1 MSDYITYY
9 EASLI
14 QIRNEINLS
23 ATSSSQL
30 INSTQYI
37 NTMSLVLSTIL
48 IERERERERGGGEG
62 EREREGEREGERER
76 EREGERGRERGRER
90 RREGECGSK

>member
-48 IERERERERGGGEG
+48 IERERGRER
-62 EREREGEREGERER
+62 EREGERER
-76 EREGERGRERGRER
+76 ERERERGRERGRER
-90 RREGECGSK
+90 EGEREREKERE